1 MQSKSLSH
9 TNSLD
14 SDNEVVISSTDIVGI
29 LSYPNVSAKDYAD
42 RLQEITSF
50 GITHFLLGGRTKIGK
65 INIAGKGCVSVVLR
79 VRAKNRIYALKIRR
93 TDANRLSMERESYMH
108 KIANSAHV
116 GPQLF
121 HSSKNVIIMEFIDG
135 LSLIHW
141 IRNEAVSANEA
152 RHVATS
158 ILEQCFRL
166 DMSHLDHG
174 QLSCLNHHILVS
186 KSNKAANV
194 IDFETASTARK
205 ASNVTAAVQSL
216 FLSGI
221 ISRRMNQL
229 LKVLKKEIIIQLLKT
244 YKQHPNQIN
253 FDNILNIF
261 S

>member
-1 MQSKSLSH
+1 M
-9 TNSLD
+9 NPLD
-14 SDNEVVISSTDIVGI
+14 GDNEVVISSTDIAGI
-29 LSYPNVSAKDYAD
+29 VSYPNISAKDYAD
-42 RLQEITSF
+42 RLEEISSF

-79 VRAKNRIYALKIRR
+79 VRGKNRRVYALKIRR
-93 TDANRLSMERESYMH
+93 TDANRFSMERESYMH
-108 KIANSAHV
+108 RIANSAHV

-135 LSLIHW
+135 LSLIEW
-141 IRNEAVSANEA
+141 IRNEAISADEA
-152 RHVATS
+152 RHVARS
-158 ILEQCFRL
+158 ILEQCYRL

-186 KSNKAANV
+186 KSNRSANV
-194 IDFETASTARK
+194 IDFETASTTRK
-205 ASNVTAAVQSL
+205 ASNVTTAVQSL

-229 LKVLKKEIIIQLLKT
+229 LNVLKKESVIQLLKT
-244 YKQHPNQIN
+244 YKQHPNQTN